1 MVSLLL
7 NLISDPFFQYK
18 NLHIRFYLPN
28 IENFESDPSAYMK
41 RFVSD
46 CFIISDPNASCE
58 DVLKNVRD
66 SVDQFVSNAEQFD
79 DLTMLCLEYKG
90 PKADGNI

>member
-1 MVSLLL
+1 MSDSFF
-7 NLISDPFFQYK
+7 LIWKSSNPA
-18 NLHIRFYLPN
+18 
-28 IENFESDPSAYMK
+28 PSAYMK

-46 CFIISDPNASCE
+46 RFIISDSNASCE